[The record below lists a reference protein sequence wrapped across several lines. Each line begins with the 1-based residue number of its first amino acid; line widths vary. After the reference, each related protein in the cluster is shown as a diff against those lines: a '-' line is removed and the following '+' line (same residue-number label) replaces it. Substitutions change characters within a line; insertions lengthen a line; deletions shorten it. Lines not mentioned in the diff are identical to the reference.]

1 MKLLSKVK
9 PITLESLF
17 HSKKLPIALS
27 CNLLQTLT
35 LQANQGDI
43 LLRYQS
49 SHLSQKLSMKKF
61 IMLCLCP
68 TSLTV
73 LAAGVVSQTINWE
86 KYFQFKKGV

>member
-1 MKLLSKVK
+1 MKLLAKVK

-43 LLRYQS
+43 LLRYQYS
-49 SHLSQKLSMKKF
+49 
-61 IMLCLCP
+61 IMNK
-68 TSLTV
+68 V
-73 LAAGVVSQTINWE
+73 EGFADMN
-86 KYFQFKKGV
+86 